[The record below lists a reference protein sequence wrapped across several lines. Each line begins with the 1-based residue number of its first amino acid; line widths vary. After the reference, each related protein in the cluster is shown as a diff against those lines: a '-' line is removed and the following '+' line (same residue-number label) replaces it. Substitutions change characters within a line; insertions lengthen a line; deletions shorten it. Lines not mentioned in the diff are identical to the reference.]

1 MLQNERALAHLGT
14 LISERSTKDWYTT
27 VSASVCLS
35 VYTQRERE
43 REGERERE
51 RPLFV

>member
-27 VSASVCLS
+27 VSLPLFVC
-35 VYTQRERE
+35 QCIHRERE